1 MKPYQLAV
9 VLLRVYALTLVVH
22 GIGAALSVIPLFWS
36 GPEETMTGSSMPVR
50 VWGVV
55 DGFVI
60 LCILGFAALLLVRTE
75 IVARFV
81 CRGLPGGEAISVD
94 GRDLAILGF
103 SILGLYCVIDGA
115 PQVAYRVVRWRWGY
129 GFDLDGYFVASAAEA
144 VIGLLLFVTPRGF
157 VRIAH
162 WVRRAGAPEPLSPP
176 TPPA

>member
-1 MKPYQLAV
+1 MKPYPLAV
-9 VLLRVYALTLVVH
+9 VLLRVYGLTLVVQ

-36 GPEETMTGSSMPVR
+36 GPEETMTDSSMPVR

-60 LCILGFAALLLVRTE
+60 LCILGFAALLLIRTE

-94 GRDLAILGF
+94 VRDLAVLGF
-103 SILGLYCVIDGA
+103 SVLGLYCFIDGV
-115 PQVAYRVVRWRWGY
+115 PHVAYKIVRWRWGY
-129 GFDLDGYFVASAAEA
+129 GFDLDRYFVADTVEA
-144 VIGLLLFVTPRGF
+144 VIGLLLFVTPHGF
-157 VRIAH
+157 MRIAQ
-162 WVRRAGAPEPLSPP
+162 WMRRAGAPEPPSPP